1 MNPLM
6 IDQARARGARPRVHP
21 NGFLQL
27 NLVESG
33 NLRLHIW
40 HPELPKQSVRT
51 SVHDHV
57 FHMRSTIEV
66 GVLQQVRFTY
76 TLEHSGDPTAE
87 IYMAEYTAKSDSTLH
102 PTGVQVALATREDQF
117 ITVDG
122 TYEQP
127 PFTFHDSVPCTDIV
141 VTVMEKVAKFEGNP
155 RVIVP
160 IGCAPD
166 NSFHREDAD
175 EELLWKIIDEAL

>member
-1 MNPLM
+1 MSM
-6 IDQARARGARPRVHP
+6 IDRARARGARPRVHP

-27 NLVESG
+27 DLVESG

-57 FHMRSTIEV
+57 FFMRSTVEV

-76 TLEHSGDPTAE
+76 TLEHNWEATDE
-87 IYMAEYTAKSDSTLH
+87 IYMAQYAGKSNSILH
-102 PTGVQVALATREDQF
+102 PTGVQVALATRDDQS
-117 ITVDG
+117 ITVG
-122 TYEQP
+122 ETYEQP

-141 VTVMEKVAKFEGNP
+141 VTVMEKVYRLTGSP

-160 IGCAPD
+160 IGQEPD

-175 EELLWKIIDEAL
+175 EELLWKIIDEVL